1 MDIFYHVFYIVTALY
16 GILMPILLH
25 TSNVRSAFIFKVFPF
40 LIGMAALFAEAVA
53 LGFVVML

>member
-25 TSNVRSAFIFKVFPF
+25 TSNVRSALIFKAIPF
-40 LIGMAALFAEAVA
+40 MIGLAAIFAEAVN